1 MFHKRGEDDD
11 DEDDDD
17 DDEDDLSDLP
27 DFPDLAED
35 GATIGGDLN
44 QVDGLEELRGD
55 NMQINHDRGVGE
67 GGGGGGAAGG
77 ASGGSGGPPVAH
89 PITAG
94 SVDESSSVTKKSK
107 L

>member
-1 MFHKRGEDDD
+1 MTSNDRDMNNTQSLVHDDYDGDNDDDDDNEDDD

-55 NMQINHDRGVGE
+55 NMQINHDRG
-67 GGGGGGAAGG
+67 GGGGGGGG
-77 ASGGSGGPPVAH
+77 GG
-89 PITAG
+89 
-94 SVDESSSVTKKSK
+94 
-107 L
+107 